1 LEKLKA
7 ELEAGDDLNISF
19 EEKAFYDILKALAH
33 KYNFEYAEDKLIELS
48 KAVKKLVDD
57 KAKYT
62 DWSER
67 ADIKSELKMD
77 LIMLLANFGYPPEIS
92 REEVYQDVFEQAE
105 NFKRYHV

>member
-1 LEKLKA
+1 MEPNN
-7 ELEAGDDLNISF
+7 DLDISF

-33 KYNFEYAEDKLIELS
+33 KYNFEYAEDKLIGLS
-48 KAVKKLVDD
+48 KAVKTLVDD

-67 ADIKSELKMD
+67 TDIKSELKMD
-77 LIMLLANFGYPPEIS
+77 LIMLLADFGYPPEIS

-105 NFKRYHV
+105 NFKKYSALN